1 MIYGIF
7 MDKPTARTLLSLI
20 LAGSLFQGWAA
31 GPSIGIAMADGP
43 FRIDR
48 AEVKGNASLFDG
60 SEIETSEASSKLR
73 INGGTRLEIG
83 TDSQAKVF
91 ATHAVLERGG
101 GQLEGGASY
110 SLQARTL
117 RIGTGGP
124 KTIVRV
130 RLDGRSAV
138 LVSAVNGPVRVS
150 SASGVLL
157 ASLAAGRNLRFDPQ
171 AAAENVFEVSGC
183 LLKKAG
189 RFVLVDQTTSQVFD
203 VRGTDLTAELGNR
216 VTVKGNAAP
225 SDITPIAGAVR
236 VILVQS
242 VTEIAPG
249 GCLGA
254 AASVGAEQP
263 PGTRATTTEPPAKGV
278 NKAVIAGVVIAAGA
292 GVGIA
297 VAASGKSKSP

>member
-1 MIYGIF
+1 MY
-7 MDKPTARTLLSLI
+7 KPTAQALLSLT
-20 LAGSLFQGWAA
+20 LTGCLFQGLAV
-31 GPSIGIAMADGP
+31 GPSIGIAMAEGP

-60 SEIETSEASSKLR
+60 SDVETGEASSKLR

-83 TDSQAKVF
+83 TDSQARVF

-101 GQLEGGASY
+101 GQLESGSAY
-110 SLQARTL
+110 SLEARTL

-124 KTIVRV
+124 KAIARV
-130 RLDGRSAV
+130 RLEGHGTV

-150 SASGVLL
+150 TAAGILV
-157 ASLAAGRNLRFDPQ
+157 ANLAAGRNLRFDPQ
-171 AAAENVFEVSGC
+171 AGAENVFEIAGC

-203 VRGTDLTAELGNR
+203 VRGTDLTSQLGNR
-216 VTVKGNAAP
+216 VTVKGTGAP
-225 SDITPIAGAVR
+225 PDIAPIAGAVR

-254 AASVGAEQP
+254 AASVGADPP
-263 PGTRATTTEPPAKGV
+263 PGTRATVSEPPAKGV
-278 NKAVIAGVVIAAGA
+278 NKAVIAAVVVAAGA
-292 GVGIA
+292 GAGIA
-297 VAASGKSKSP
+297 AAASNKSKSP